1 MPSWIAALKTYN
13 SRQPAWCIPRKG
25 TDEYNKVRKIMSGEK
40 TKKPKILKQ
49 VDSFKKQD
57 DIYEEPRNIQRTP
70 TAKITTRKVGM
81 TDVPQD
87 VMNLMGNYL
96 GTKEKAKFNQVNKN
110 VKVDYGKKDYLDR
123 LKEAVRNR
131 ILNGEGGERFVETL
145 ESYNSDAELP
155 PVEKKINAY
164 WKKYKKE
171 TEKYYKKIIK
181 HIKSLDLSDNVEKHL
196 INYFT
201 GWNDG
206 DDLRQY
212 EIEIS
217 MDSPYEDDFKEY
229 WFYDEDNEQVKI
241 KKRALSVITYD
252 MKILPEYIKL
262 RYEEI
267 IKNISLYKTII
278 GNKIIKL
285 PYDLN

>member
-13 SRQPAWCIPRKG
+13 ARQPAWCIPRKG

-70 TAKITTRKVGM
+70 TAVINTKRATIN
-81 TDVPQD
+81 DVPQD
-87 VMNLMGNYL
+87 VMNIMGNYL
-96 GTKEKAKFNQVNKN
+96 GIKDKAKFNQVNKN
-110 VKVDYGKKDYLDR
+110 VKVDYSKEDYLKE
-123 LKEAVRNR
+123 LKEAVRHR
-131 ILNGEGGERFVETL
+131 ILNDEGGERFVSTL
-145 ESYNSDAELP
+145 EGWNSEAELWRL
-155 PVEKKINAY
+155 ENKINAY

-181 HIKSLDLSDNVEKHL
+181 HIKSLDLSDDVEKHL
-196 INYFT
+196 IKYFT
-201 GWNDG
+201 GWNDE
-206 DDLRQY
+206 DLRQY
-212 EIEIS
+212 ELEIS
-217 MDSPYEDDFKEY
+217 LDIPYEDDFQEY
-229 WFYDEDNEQVKI
+229 WFYDGDNEQVKI
-241 KKRALSVITYD
+241 KKKALSDIAYD
-252 MKILPEYIKL
+252 MKMLPEYIKL

-267 IKNISLYKTII
+267 IKYISLYKTII